1 MSKIILHKN
10 QQLPIKYNYKGNTI
24 NSIGLVT
31 NVYNINDIND
41 INDKKYYFIIDKNNF
56 NNFCIECEDGIEISD
71 EIKMKFDMIILN
83 YKRIIKEGALVSYLI
98 FNKLV
103 DSR

>member
-10 QQLPIKYNYKGNTI
+10 QQLPIKYNYKGKTI

-31 NVYNINDIND
+31 NVYNIND
-41 INDKKYYFIIDKNNF
+41 KTYYFIIDKNNF
-56 NNFCIECEDGIEISD
+56 NNFGIECEDGIPISN

-83 YKRIIKEGALVSYLI
+83 FKRIIKEGALVSYLI
-98 FNKLV
+98 FNNLV
-103 DSR
+103 DR